1 MTSSTPSKP
10 VRWFVRAAMVA
21 ILALGLSLGKIAVG
35 QSVIS
40 VIYTVNGIM
49 FSIALSQLVSFSFT
63 DIDNDEFVRRQRK
76 ELDHLRISFIV
87 LFSLST
93 VAFLFSGVN
102 TSCVFINPVCFSLLL
117 FGLVYNIVN
126 FCGLAKTKDA
136 IEDKVRAARK
146 RG

>member
-21 ILALGLSLGKIAVG
+21 ILALGLSLGKIEVG

-49 FSIALSQLVSFSFT
+49 FSIALSQLVSFSFA
-63 DIDNDEFVRRQRK
+63 DIDNDEFVKKQRK
-76 ELDHLRISFIV
+76 ELDYLRISFIV

-93 VAFLFSGVN
+93 VAFLFSDVSD
-102 TSCVFINPVCFSLLL
+102 SCAFINPVCFSLLL